1 MTKYLHMAEVYEFI
15 LLIKKYTEDL
25 KKSKKTFK

>member
-25 KKSKKTFK
+25 KKVKDF